1 VRLTNT
7 VKSSSS
13 SKRNKNTSLF
23 LSRALKS
30 PNIIM
35 RRSRHLRITP
45 KNIQHSNRIKIKI
58 NLRAIRSMIESS
70 RIIKST
76 FLRTILALKRKNRIE
91 NQKRCSTI
99 LKLIKKLK
107 IEVVQRL
114 NQRIVNSLVAVD
126 RAVHILEVPAL
137 TNNHLQNSHSK

>member
-1 VRLTNT
+1 
-7 VKSSSS
+7 
-13 SKRNKNTSLF
+13 
-23 LSRALKS
+23 
-30 PNIIM
+30 M

>member
-107 IEVVQRL
+107 IVQRL